1 LKKIAKFRYCQISIQ
16 FFFSKWFELKPLF
29 LHPILF
35 FNLKILVTMQ
45 LIDGKILSD
54 TIKNEIKLET
64 ENLILRGGK
73 KPHLAA
79 VLLGNNPASEAYV
92 GNKIK
97 SCEQVGFN
105 STLIRRDVNVTQA
118 EVLEI
123 VKQLNNNP
131 DIDGFIVQLPLPK
144 HIDETAITLA
154 IDPTK
159 DVDGFHPVNFGCMAQ
174 GLPCYLPATPA
185 GILQMLKRYDI
196 DTVGKDCVVVGR
208 SNIVGTPMS
217 ILLSRK
223 GWDCTVTLAHSRTKD
238 LEKVCKKA
246 DILIAA
252 IGIAHFIKPNMVKKG
267 AVVIDVGMNR
277 IEDATKKSG
286 FRLVGDVDFDKV
298 APKCSYITPVPGGV
312 GQMTVTSLMLN
323 TLQAAKNKISL

>member
-1 LKKIAKFRYCQISIQ
+1 
-16 FFFSKWFELKPLF
+16 
-29 LHPILF
+29 
-35 FNLKILVTMQ
+35 MQ
-45 LIDGKILSD
+45 LLDGKFLSD
-54 TIKNEIKLET
+54 TIKNEIKIEVDGM
-64 ENLILRGGK
+64 ILRGDK
-73 KPHLAA
+73 RPHLAA

-123 VKQLNNNP
+123 VKQLNEDP

-144 HIDETAITLA
+144 HIDETVVTLA
-154 IDPTK
+154 IDPNK
-159 DVDGFHPVNFGCMAQ
+159 DVDGFHPINFGRMAQ

-185 GILQMLKRYDI
+185 GILQMLKRYKI
-196 DTVGKDCVVVGR
+196 ETAGKNCVVVGR

-217 ILLSRK
+217 VLLSRK
-223 GWDCTVTLAHSRTKD
+223 GWDCTVTLAHSRTED
-238 LEKVCKKA
+238 LVKVCKKA

-252 IGIAHFIKPNMVKKG
+252 IGVAHFIKAEMVKKG

-277 IEDATKKSG
+277 IVDASKKSG
-286 FRLVGDVDFDKV
+286 SRLVGDVDFDNV
-298 APKCSYITPVPGGV
+298 APKCRFITPVPGGV

-323 TLQAAKNKISL
+323 TLQAARENASVA